1 MNNTEQ
7 ERYCQKCGK
16 RLPSSNNFCMYCG
29 YNNNLNDEELEALKS
44 INSNNIHTKGK
55 QELLN
60 KSINAKD
67 REVVIEKVKRYKV
80 VSAEEQAEIIRYK
93 NEHSTLKNKI
103 IYVFIL
109 LDIIFISGILLFKSD
124 GLLYEKFNVKL
135 EEFDNVINID
145 NKSFLGLR
153 ENKIEVLGDNIN
165 ISTSNFNEINN
176 EGVLGISK
184 ASPNSNDILIETTK
198 KIYSV
203 TNNSSIISN
212 NSTFKFKEKKID
224 KTSKNFY
231 KDVNTN
237 YYNRISIT
245 GDYFNILKENSY
257 FIRDDCLY
265 KNVIASKEK
274 EEDWYIRSKVKK
286 TDTKP
291 LKVVFRFEKVY
302 DTLDIDNPEV
312 VDISDSGK
320 SVIVK
325 GDNAIKMFTEG
336 ELIQS
341 ITSITY
347 NKKRFDLKDFK
358 YILYNKGN
366 FVFVNHNGS
375 TITYPH
381 SINNYRLIDD
391 AELFGP
397 RSSRFKSIH
406 KNEIDKNVIVSNDDI
421 VYSPVLSINN
431 INWKIVGIIIAAIA
445 ILIGVI
451 YHFRNT
457 SYIISSFIYSGVILL
472 YVAALLFYLASQLKK
487 PDYFEIFKS
496 LLQTI
501 PIDFIIGLILSQLKE
516 IVNYISDKFNIETV
530 YHFVLLFI
538 GLTTT
543 LLAVSLFT
551 NNIFLLLV
559 LPGIIWIFTTENME
573 TFKIYNMD
581 FKMLIKLVITL
592 FISVVLSF
600 LVCFTLNICQHFL
613 YVLIVSFSISCF
625 LVLNDEIT
633 LVNCY
638 KKFFNANIV
647 LLLTWG
653 FIMIYGIFEMF
664 NIDPKYGEE
673 ILSELSDYYLKSVVL
688 SSFVRIILICI
699 VCIICASVIFFISK
713 ISRVVLD
720 GFTDNRILKI
730 FIYMVGISV
739 LSMIIILTIPLM
751 DIMYTSIIKLLFGN
765 KTAIFDLMGLIGI

>member
-1 MNNTEQ
+1 
-7 ERYCQKCGK
+7 
-16 RLPSSNNFCMYCG
+16 
-29 YNNNLNDEELEALKS
+29 
-44 INSNNIHTKGK
+44 
-55 QELLN
+55 
-60 KSINAKD
+60 
-67 REVVIEKVKRYKV
+67 
-80 VSAEEQAEIIRYK
+80 
-93 NEHSTLKNKI
+93 
-103 IYVFIL
+103 
-109 LDIIFISGILLFKSD
+109 
-124 GLLYEKFNVKL
+124 
-135 EEFDNVINID
+135 
-145 NKSFLGLR
+145 
-153 ENKIEVLGDNIN
+153 
-165 ISTSNFNEINN
+165 
-176 EGVLGISK
+176 
-184 ASPNSNDILIETTK
+184 
-198 KIYSV
+198 
-203 TNNSSIISN
+203 
-212 NSTFKFKEKKID
+212 
-224 KTSKNFY
+224 
-231 KDVNTN
+231 
-237 YYNRISIT
+237 
-245 GDYFNILKENSY
+245 
-257 FIRDDCLY
+257 
-265 KNVIASKEK
+265 
-274 EEDWYIRSKVKK
+274 
-286 TDTKP
+286 
-291 LKVVFRFEKVY
+291 
-302 DTLDIDNPEV
+302 
-312 VDISDSGK
+312 
-320 SVIVK
+320 
-325 GDNAIKMFTEG
+325 MFTEG

-381 SINNYRLIDD
+381 SSNNYRLIDD

-487 PDYFEIFKS
+487 PDYFEMFKS